1 MKSNSR
7 RIEIIAHTT
16 RAEYSTR
23 TEKKKTSHD
32 ANKRRITSLTNRI
45 AHPKKKE
52 ISFFIFLLLTMR
64 LEFSILVFENVPVGE
79 KRRQSEDQSKQFLT
93 KWSPGVGR
101 RHSTR
106 PAQSSQP
113 EIEQII
119 NTKN

>member
-45 AHPKKKE
+45 AHPKKGNLFFY
-52 ISFFIFLLLTMR
+52 FFIIDNAIGIFDSR
-64 LEFSILVFENVPVGE
+64 VQ
-79 KRRQSEDQSKQFLT
+79 KRT
-93 KWSPGVGR
+93 GW
-101 RHSTR
+101 
-106 PAQSSQP
+106 
-113 EIEQII
+113 
-119 NTKN
+119 